1 MHITFC
7 IIQQVGGY
15 IKNLRSVKRS
25 METLSKEYV
34 VLFQGISETID
45 TLEATIGRLKTLQA
59 AAEEMY
65 LDRCDKE
72 DVLKVG

>member
-1 MHITFC
+1 
-7 IIQQVGGY
+7 
-15 IKNLRSVKRS
+15 

>member
-1 MHITFC
+1 
-7 IIQQVGGY
+7 
-15 IKNLRSVKRS
+15 

-45 TLEATIGRLKTLQA
+45 TLEATIRRLKTLQA